1 MANLA
6 FLPGPAVLALV
17 VAGLFWILRG
27 MLRRSREPGAL
38 RLKMCITLGLMLG
51 LLIPVCLTGPSF
63 SGAFIVPFVCVAIG
77 IVMSLL
83 WTPHVAGLMAG
94 SITSAIDG
102 GTEELIPR
110 PLYSAARAKRMAA
123 RYPEAIAAVQAELAR
138 FPDDHEGQML
148 LAAIHAEDLHDLPR
162 AEVIIQRLCNR
173 PTATPPQVAGAL
185 TTLCDWHLK
194 YAQDTEL
201 ARQDLEAILERF
213 PDSEMARDARQR
225 IAHLADPSML
235 LGRHDRPTIPLPHG
249 EERIGLRDAPVDC
262 RPVEQSGVEKA
273 GALLAHLKS
282 HPDDNHAR
290 EELARV
296 YADDCQRPE
305 MAIAELE
312 ELVAM
317 PNQQPK
323 QVVHWLN
330 TIADM
335 QVRRQGNH
343 AGAATTLQRVI
354 DLFPNAAAAEN
365 ARSRLNLLRLEER
378 GQKKTAAVTLG
389 EYEQRLG
396 LKGSRAQRREER

>member
-1 MANLA
+1 
-6 FLPGPAVLALV
+6 
-17 VAGLFWILRG
+17 
-27 MLRRSREPGAL
+27 
-38 RLKMCITLGLMLG
+38 
-51 LLIPVCLTGPSF
+51 
-63 SGAFIVPFVCVAIG
+63 
-77 IVMSLL
+77 
-83 WTPHVAGLMAG
+83 
-94 SITSAIDG
+94 
-102 GTEELIPR
+102 
-110 PLYSAARAKRMAA
+110 
-123 RYPEAIAAVQAELAR
+123 
-138 FPDDHEGQML
+138 
-148 LAAIHAEDLHDLPR
+148 
-162 AEVIIQRLCNR
+162 
-173 PTATPPQVAGAL
+173 
-185 TTLCDWHLK
+185 
-194 YAQDTEL
+194 
-201 ARQDLEAILERF
+201 
-213 PDSEMARDARQR
+213 
-225 IAHLADPSML
+225 ML

-249 EERIGLRDAPVDC
+249 EERIGLRDTPVDC